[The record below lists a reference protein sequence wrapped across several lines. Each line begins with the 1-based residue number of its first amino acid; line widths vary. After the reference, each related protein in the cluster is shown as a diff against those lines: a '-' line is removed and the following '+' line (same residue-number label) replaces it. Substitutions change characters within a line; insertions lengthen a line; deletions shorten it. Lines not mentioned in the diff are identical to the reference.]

1 MGTTSEKLNYL
12 NQTKQLIRSFLVS
25 QGVQV
30 GINDTFRSYVSKLNQ
45 TLKRLG
51 SKSITSNG
59 TFYPTSDNL
68 DGFDEVV
75 VNVPSSVVVNITGG
89 SGAPTSNTIRIC
101 DLINK
106 LIKNNTLTEDDY
118 NDENVEIMLE
128 ALDQLVV
135 DGEDTT
141 LEEDIE
147 NEE

>member
-128 ALDQLVV
+128 ALDRLVV